1 MAGISTYAL
10 NKTLL
15 DASLRTQTSL
25 AQKQVQEATG
35 VVGDTYGDYGV
46 SSQRMISLANEIS
59 QAQSWSDNASLAG
72 DRTEVM
78 YSAVGDMVDIISK
91 LRTDISAALSNTD
104 NTTLNAEGQSALD
117 SLAELMN
124 TKSEG
129 RYLFA
134 GSQTDTAPVD
144 LDSYSMPTDAST
156 ADTSYYQGDDITA
169 SARVSESQ
177 SISYGVAG
185 DTSAFEMALR
195 VSSIISQ
202 ISTDP
207 IDTDALQDAYDLATE
222 ALNSLT
228 TVQSTLSIAAN
239 RLETAEETQDTFVS
253 YAQDVVDNVKNVDV
267 AQVTAEATQY
277 QTILEASY
285 SAISSASKMHLVDYL

>member
-134 GSQTDTAPVD
+134 GSQTERLEAGRADEPETVRADRLEQGAAPVAARATLRTLQR
-144 LDSYSMPTDAST
+144 LDPE
-156 ADTSYYQGDDITA
+156 
-169 SARVSESQ
+169 RC
-177 SISYGVAG
+177 
-185 DTSAFEMALR
+185 R
-195 VSSIISQ
+195 
-202 ISTDP
+202 
-207 IDTDALQDAYDLATE
+207 
-222 ALNSLT
+222 
-228 TVQSTLSIAAN
+228 
-239 RLETAEETQDTFVS
+239 
-253 YAQDVVDNVKNVDV
+253 
-267 AQVTAEATQY
+267 
-277 QTILEASY
+277 
-285 SAISSASKMHLVDYL
+285 